1 MVAPFAVRRHTHATP
16 RHGLP
21 PRPGLPATLAGMHPD
36 ERTLAAAMKRTLAV
50 AHGAK
55 PRADV
60 DNGWSAHRGG
70 LAALLGGLLDQTA
83 PRPLIQLHEQGA
95 DELEEVL
102 RAERRPAQ
110 AAEAGRGD
118 AHEDGAS
125 SPPGAVLVFGDQLGC
140 ARAASHVSTQAH
152 LLAPER
158 GP

>member
-83 PRPLIQLHEQGA
+83 PRPLIQLHEQGT

-102 RAERRPAQ
+102 RAERRPAR
-110 AAEAGRGD
+110 AEAGRGD